1 MQFDSWLFLFLNLT
15 VLLAV
20 SGFTLILLK
29 NGFKSSRRKDFK
41 VSKSQA
47 ALSSLILLAFK
58 KFLVMHRMLKQD
70 NDDDSPFASSL
81 VLI

>member
-1 MQFDSWLFLFLNLT
+1 MQLDSWIFLFLNLT

-29 NGFKSSRRKDFK
+29 NGFKSSRLKDFK
-41 VSKSQA
+41 VSKGQVS
-47 ALSSLILLAFK
+47 LSLLIRVAFK
-58 KFLVMHRMLKQD
+58 KFLVMRRMLKQD